1 MNETMKVCPIFQVN
15 PSNSH
20 LHIHGRKDGKQK
32 VRMEKKEAEEM
43 KTKKE
48 IHDVSLFLQLSNQE
62 ASLDIIFCTE
72 DESSVFIRH
81 THTLIYA

>member
-1 MNETMKVCPIFQVN
+1 
-15 PSNSH
+15 
-20 LHIHGRKDGKQK
+20 
-32 VRMEKKEAEEM
+32 MEKKEAEEM
-43 KTKKE
+43 KTKKA